1 MMTNEQLSRRAM
13 LRGSAAAGGIVLLG
27 IAAPGLSKAAA
38 GAAKPK
44 IVMHRS
50 PTCGCCMKWAE
61 AARVAGFDV
70 SVTETS
76 DIWAVKTKLGVPEA
90 VASCHT
96 STAGGYVVEGHVPFD
111 AVKKLLRTK
120 PKIKGIGVAGM
131 PAGSPGMEVHGHAHA
146 AAPIKVMAFDA
157 AGKVRPFA

>member
-1 MMTNEQLSRRAM
+1 MMTNDQLSRRAM
-13 LRGSAAAGGIVLLG
+13 LRGSAAAGGLVLLG
-27 IAAPGLSKAAA
+27 LAAPGLSKVA
-38 GAAKPK
+38 AAKPK

-50 PTCGCCMKWAE
+50 PTCGCCLKWAE
-61 AARVAGFDV
+61 AARTAGFDV
-70 SVTETS
+70 SVAETN
-76 DIWAVKTKLGVPEA
+76 DIWAVKTKLGVPEE

-120 PKIKGIGVAGM
+120 PKIRGIGLAGM

-146 AAPIKVMAFDA
+146 AGPFKVMAFDA

>member
-13 LRGSAAAGGIVLLG
+13 LRGSAAAGGLVLLG
-27 IAAPGLSKAAA
+27 LAAPGLTKAAA

-50 PTCGCCMKWAE
+50 PTCGCCLKWAE
-61 AARVAGFDV
+61 AARTAGFDV
-70 SVTETS
+70 SVVETD

-120 PKIKGIGVAGM
+120 PRIKGIGVAGM
-131 PAGSPGMEVHGHAHA
+131 PVGSPGMEVPGRA
-146 AAPIKVMAFDA
+146 ADPGPGRA
-157 AGKVRPFA
+157 